1 MGNTSE
7 KNITTHRWFIQK
19 EDEVNSK
26 TFLIPFS
33 LNSMFELQTSLFKTP
48 NATEITITS
57 TNDRVYL
64 NDKKIYINYTQEKED
79 IKHAFNQ
86 KKNQCILLLEL
97 INTVDSLVMKSLKE
111 LGESNDKK
119 E

>member
-1 MGNTSE
+1 MNVYN
-7 KNITTHRWFIQK
+7 K
-19 EDEVNSK
+19 DYLY
-26 TFLIPFS
+26 LIS
-33 LNSMFELQTSLFKTP
+33 QHLNSIVSLVDKFVKSPDEEKYKTLRLNP
-48 NATEITITS
+48 NDE
-57 TNDRVYL
+57 R
-64 NDKKIYINYTQEKED
+64 ED

>member
-1 MGNTSE
+1 MQE
-7 KNITTHRWFIQK
+7 
-19 EDEVNSK
+19 E
-26 TFLIPFS
+26 
-33 LNSMFELQTSLFKTP
+33 
-48 NATEITITS
+48 
-57 TNDRVYL
+57 
-64 NDKKIYINYTQEKED
+64 EKERRLRLD
-79 IKHAFNQ
+79 PKDEREYIKHAFNQ